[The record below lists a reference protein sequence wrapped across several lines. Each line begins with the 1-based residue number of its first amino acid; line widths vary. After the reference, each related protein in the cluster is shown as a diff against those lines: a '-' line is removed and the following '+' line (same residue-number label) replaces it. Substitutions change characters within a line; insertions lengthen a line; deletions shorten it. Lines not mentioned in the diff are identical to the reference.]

1 MEETTRKIVKEYLSK
16 AGEEIRRVADAGE
29 GKKIMGETI
38 NRPEDLEISIDRVGE
53 EVLENIL
60 KKHQIEATVF
70 SEPENRDIENGNHI
84 YGAIDPFDGS
94 MLFLRDIP
102 HNWYT
107 VLSFFGKD
115 RKPLVT
121 GIGDILNNRYYI
133 TEEDGNYLVS
143 GDQKKK
149 IFPSKKKSLKDSVV
163 LASYIMSS
171 EYSPKFLDF
180 FGDLVK
186 NLHPKALFYPHGGSY
201 IYAYLAAGLVDA
213 YIMFEEPRSEI
224 DPGFFMAKRAGCEI
238 VSVNSDGSFKEYD
251 FIPGRQHDK
260 VELLIAASNSEIRD
274 ELINYYVKQYK
285 KKFFLGS

>member
-1 MEETTRKIVKEYLSK
+1 MEEKTRKVVKEYLIR
-16 AGEEIRRVADAGE
+16 ATEEIKKTASLGG
-29 GKKIMGETI
+29 GKKVLGETI
-38 NRPEDLEISIDRVGE
+38 NRPEDLEIAIDRVGE
-53 EVLENIL
+53 EVLADIL
-60 KKHQIEATVF
+60 KKYQVEATVF
-70 SEPENRDIENGNHI
+70 SEPENRDIKNGNHI

-107 VLSFFGKD
+107 VLSFFDKD
-115 RKPLVT
+115 GSPLVC
-121 GIGDILNNRYYI
+121 GVADILNNKYYL
-133 TEEDGNYLVS
+133 TEEDGNYAVF

-149 IFPSKKKSLKDSVV
+149 IFPSKRKSLKDSIV

-201 IYAYLAAGLVDA
+201 IYAFLAAGLVDA
-213 YIMFEEPRSEI
+213 YVMFEEPRSEI

-238 VSVNSDGSFKEYD
+238 VSVNSDGSFEDYN

-274 ELINYYVKQYK
+274 ELIKFYVKQYER
-285 KKFFLGS
+285 KFSIGS

>member
-1 MEETTRKIVKEYLSK
+1 MEEKTRKVVKEYLSK
-16 AGEEIRRVADAGE
+16 AAEEIKKTASLGG
-29 GKKIMGETI
+29 GKKVLGETI
-38 NRPEDLEISIDRVGE
+38 NRPEDMEISIDRVGE
-53 EVLENIL
+53 EVLEGIL
-60 KKHQIEATVF
+60 KKHQVEATVF
-70 SEPENRDIENGNHI
+70 SEPENRDIKNGNHI

-107 VLSFFGKD
+107 VLSFFDKD

-121 GIGDILNNRYYI
+121 GIGDVLNDRYYI
-133 TEEDGNYLVS
+133 TEEDGNYLVA

-180 FGDLVK
+180 FGKLVK

-213 YIMFEEPRSEI
+213 YVMFEEPRSEI

-260 VELLIAASNSEIRD
+260 VELLIAASNPEIRD